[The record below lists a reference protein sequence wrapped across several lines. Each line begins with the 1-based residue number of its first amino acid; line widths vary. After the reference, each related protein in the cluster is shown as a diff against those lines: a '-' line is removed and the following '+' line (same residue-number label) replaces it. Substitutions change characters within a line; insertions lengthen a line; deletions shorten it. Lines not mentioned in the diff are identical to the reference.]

1 MSVFKF
7 KEFSIIQE
15 DSAMKVGT
23 DGVLLGA
30 WASCENQNT
39 ILDVGCGTGLITLML
54 AQRNNNS
61 SITGIDIDKAA
72 SKEAQLNT
80 NNSDWE
86 ERITIK
92 NSSLQDFYY
101 KEKFDLIV
109 SNPPFFA
116 CNESIQR
123 RDVARRT
130 NSLSF
135 RQLIQYSA
143 GLLAESGILSVIIP
157 KESETDFS
165 SIVEDYNL
173 YCNRACYIKG
183 NETSKVKRVMME
195 FTFFKSKTQTEFLTI
210 ERSRHQYTKKYIE
223 LCKDFYLNMK

>member
-72 SKEAQLNT
+72 SNEAQLNT

-109 SNPPFFA
+109 SNPPYVLKNEVPLGSVVLSEPFNAIFVDEDDPFIFYKAICQFAKQNLNPGGKIFF
-116 CNESIQR
+116 EI
-123 RDVARRT
+123 
-130 NSLSF
+130 NSRF
-135 RQLIQYSA
+135 VFQLIDA
-143 GLLAESGILSVIIP
+143 IKLLGFYRIEIRHDFFEKKFRKII
-157 KESETDFS
+157 
-165 SIVEDYNL
+165 
-173 YCNRACYIKG
+173 
-183 NETSKVKRVMME
+183 
-195 FTFFKSKTQTEFLTI
+195 KSKNKNNILDPFNYY
-210 ERSRHQYTKKYIE
+210 S
-223 LCKDFYLNMK
+223 